1 LILQALKLKL
11 QAQTALTG
19 SFTQSI
25 LERRWRPN
33 VRKLRLMSLGTLL
46 FAFVLFAW
54 GQQKEPLAFLQ
65 SIPLPGLHDGDFD
78 QFAADLEGHRL
89 FVAAEENSAVE
100 VIDLRTNKLIHTIS
114 DLKAPHSM
122 VYRPDLKK
130 LFVADGGAPEVK
142 IYQGDS
148 YKAIGSIKL
157 EGNADLIVYDSS
169 TQYMYVTNSKPGD
182 STHMSYSLVS
192 VVDTTSGEKLADIK
206 LGSDHIDGMA
216 LEKSGP
222 RLFVNITSKNA
233 VGVIDRQKRTLI
245 ATWSIAEEAQQN
257 LAMAFDEVSHR
268 LFTVTRKPAKL
279 IVLDSDS
286 GKIISSLPCV
296 DMVDGAVF
304 DARFKRIY
312 VPGTEFIDVFQE
324 RDASHF
330 DLIAH
335 VPGAFHAKTA
345 ILIPELN
352 QFYLAVPHHGDKS
365 AEVRVF
371 KVQP

>member
-1 LILQALKLKL
+1 VSAL
-11 QAQTALTG
+11 
-19 SFTQSI
+19 
-25 LERRWRPN
+25 RRLS
-33 VRKLRLMSLGTLL
+33 VGTLL
-46 FAFVLFAW
+46 FASVIVSWA
-54 GQQKEPLAFLQ
+54 QQKEPLTFLQ

-78 QFAADLEGHRL
+78 QFAVDLEGRRL

-100 VIDLRTNKLIHTIS
+100 IIDLRTNKLIHTIS

-122 VYRPDLKK
+122 VYRPDLMK

-157 EGNADLIVYDSS
+157 EGNADLIAYDTS

-182 STHMSYSLVS
+182 TSHPSYSLVS
-192 VVDTTSGEKLADIK
+192 VVDATSGKKLADIK
-206 LGSDHIDGMA
+206 LDSGHIDAMA

-222 RLFVNITSKNA
+222 RLFVNITSENA
-233 VGVIDRQKRTLI
+233 VGVIDREKHTLI
-245 ATWSIAEEAQQN
+245 ATWSIAQEAQQN
-257 LAMAFDEVSHR
+257 LAMAFDEASHR

-286 GKIISSLPCV
+286 GRIIASLPCV

-304 DARFKRIY
+304 DARSKRVY
-312 VPGTEFIDVFQE
+312 VPGTEFVDVFHE
-324 RDASHF
+324 RDPNHY

-335 VPGAFHAKTA
+335 VPGAFRAKTA
-345 ILIPELN
+345 ILIPELD
-352 QFYLAVPHHGDKS
+352 QFYLAAPHHGDKA
-365 AEVRVF
+365 AEVRVYR
-371 KVQP
+371 VTP